1 LANGQQIAEQNLQ
14 AFLAWQAQ
22 MSDADFRQMVVR
34 RVLSRIEIAR
44 SCGFA
49 KSALDQT
56 PRIKRALQD
65 LEEKLA
71 TYKELD
77 Q

>member
-1 LANGQQIAEQNLQ
+1 
-14 AFLAWQAQ
+14 

-34 RVLSRIEIAR
+34 RVLSRIEIAQ